1 MTNGTDKADKPDK
14 ASNSQVSKERYVT
27 ALQACTEKQQQYIQ
41 SDSVLLSYKRT
52 LAEAFTSRSYMKVI
66 KAKCLTCCCFE
77 RDEVRNCKVQIC
89 PLWNLRPY
97 QDKTKQEDLD
107 EEDE

>member
-1 MTNGTDKADKPDK
+1 MTNH
-14 ASNSQVSKERYVT
+14 VSKLDSTKNAEVSKQRYDA
-27 ALQACTEKQQQYIQ
+27 ALEACTEKQQKYIE
-41 SDSVLLSYKRT
+41 SDNVLQSYKRV

-77 RDEVRNCKVQIC
+77 REEVRHCTVQIC

-97 QDKTKQEDLD
+97 QDKTKQEDS
-107 EEDE
+107 EQEDE